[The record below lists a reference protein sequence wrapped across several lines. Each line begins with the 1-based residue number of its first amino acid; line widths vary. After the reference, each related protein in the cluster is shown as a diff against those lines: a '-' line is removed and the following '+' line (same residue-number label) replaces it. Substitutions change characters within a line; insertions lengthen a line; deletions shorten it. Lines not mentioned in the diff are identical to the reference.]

1 MLSSEF
7 IENLILSHNTYQ
19 ELNNEILLFREY
31 VIPQKEI
38 NKVNYSF
45 NNLDVSKQRNFYCN
59 SSLKILNNIINK
71 LFNILD
77 NDETVKFH
85 NNKDKNKYIKISG
98 IYVISNPNIIF
109 KQKKNAIIEFV
120 GTHPPNTEYDLFI
133 YKIINSYLNNV
144 HFINTLYIDDSKTK
158 LNVLVVLAVLT
169 RNMKLWH
176 ELKVVKINLS
186 EKKAKAFLHLKN
198 SFFLFT

>member
-31 VIPQKEI
+31 VIPQTEI

-45 NNLDVSKQRNFYCN
+45 YNLEVSKQRNFYCN

-71 LFNILD
+71 LFDILD
-77 NDETVKFH
+77 NEETVKFH

-158 LNVLVVLAVLT
+158 L
-169 RNMKLWH
+169 
-176 ELKVVKINLS
+176 KV
-186 EKKAKAFLHLKN
+186 
-198 SFFLFT
+198 